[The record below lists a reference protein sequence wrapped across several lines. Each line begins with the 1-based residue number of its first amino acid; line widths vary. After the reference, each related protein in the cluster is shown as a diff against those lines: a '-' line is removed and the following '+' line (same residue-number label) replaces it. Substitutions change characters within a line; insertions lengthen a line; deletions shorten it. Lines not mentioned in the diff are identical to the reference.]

1 MGQAQQLVS
10 DFCAGEVNPRQL
22 HPEIPSKGTRLIV
35 ADRLLTYRDAA
46 DLARCSVSNVRRIV
60 GERRLKVVR
69 VGHNTPR
76 IRPADL
82 NAWMAGRCCR

>member
-10 DFCAGEVNPRQL
+10 HVRAGEDDSRQL
-22 HPEIPSKGTRLIV
+22 HPQIPTKGARLIL
-35 ADRLLTYRDAA
+35 AERLLTYSDAA
-46 DLARCSVSNVRRIV
+46 DLAKCSVSNVRRIV

-76 IRPADL
+76 IRPADFEG
-82 NAWMAGRCCR
+82 WMAGRCCR

>member
-10 DFCAGEVNPRQL
+10 DVCVGKDDPRKL
-22 HPEIPSKGTRLIV
+22 HPETPTKGASLIL
-35 ADRLLTYRDAA
+35 AERLLTYSDAA
-46 DLARCSVSNVRRIV
+46 DLAKCSVSNVRRIV

-76 IRPADL
+76 IRPADFEG
-82 NAWMAGRCCR
+82 WMAGRCSR